1 MAKASSE
8 SAAGADAPAA
18 DGGGAGGESIMGYF
32 RAIFKAKPK
41 LLKVRS
47 NEELFRQWL
56 ADHPGE
62 TVVPDKVKNGLAN
75 LKSLLRKGK
84 GKKAGKGTHKA
95 AAAATPAAPANGAT
109 ALHIPASKLEA
120 LEQQIDDC
128 LALAK
133 SLDREALENVIRSLR
148 RARNEIIQRL
158 AH

>member
-8 SAAGADAPAA
+8 SATGTDAPAA
-18 DGGGAGGESIMGYF
+18 EGGAAGGESIMGYF

-62 TVVPDKVKNGLAN
+62 TTVPEKVKNGLAN

-84 GKKAGKGTHKA
+84 GKGKRTAVAAAPA
-95 AAAATPAAPANGAT
+95 AAAPGNGAAP
-109 ALHIPASKLEA
+109 
-120 LEQQIDDC
+120 
-128 LALAK
+128 
-133 SLDREALENVIRSLR
+133 
-148 RARNEIIQRL
+148 
-158 AH
+158 

>member
-1 MAKASSE
+1 MAKGHASKTAEGATSGHD
-8 SAAGADAPAA
+8 SSPAAGS
-18 DGGGAGGESIMGYF
+18 ESIMGYF
-32 RAIFKAKPK
+32 RKVFAENPK

-47 NEELFRQWL
+47 NEELFRRWQ

-62 TVVPDKVKNGLAN
+62 PSIPEKVKNGLAN

-84 GKKAGKGTHKA
+84 KKAKAKA
-95 AAAATPAAPANGAT
+95 AIKATAAAPDNGASPV
-109 ALHIPASKLEA
+109 HIPASKLEA

-133 SLDREALENVIRSLR
+133 SLDREALENVIHSLR